1 MRQSL
6 LLVGGGVPL
15 GQMVETAREAEAQ
28 GLDGVY
34 CVEAYRS
41 GFVSLAA
48 IAAATTRIALGPYI
62 LNAYGRSP
70 FLTGLSAVD
79 LDELSGGRLVLG
91 VGPGNVHINDWFQG
105 LDTERPLT
113 KMREYVEIVRRMVRT
128 PMGGEVRYEGKIHRM
143 RWEPRVAP
151 VRPSMPVWLAA
162 ISPKMVK
169 VAAEVSDG
177 VAMGVLLSPDYI
189 RERIR
194 PAARE
199 AALAAG
205 RDPATIAFPMAGL
218 VAVDSDLD
226 RARAAIKAT
235 ICSFYHPIPHPY
247 YDFLL
252 REQGFSRVA
261 DACAKFVPVGKTEA
275 ALEQIDDAVADT
287 LAFVG
292 TPDQCARRLKAYD
305 GLIDEVIYLNV
316 GGAGAA
322 NLCDAHR
329 PVMAIRQ
336 ASGAGGG

>member
-15 GQMVETAREAEAQ
+15 SQMVETAREAEAQ

-48 IAAATTRIALGPYI
+48 IASATTRIALGPYI

-91 VGPGNVHINDWFQG
+91 IGPGNVHINDWFQG
-105 LDTERPLT
+105 LETDRPLT
-113 KMREYVEIVRRMVRT
+113 KMREYGEIVRQMVRT
-128 PMGGEVRYEGKIHRM
+128 PMGGEVRYEGRIHRM
-143 RWEPRVAP
+143 KWEPRVAP
-151 VRPSMPVWLAA
+151 IRTDMPVWMAA
-162 ISPKMVK
+162 ISPRMVK

-177 VAMGVLLSPDYI
+177 VAMGVLLSPEYI
-189 RERIR
+189 RDRIR
-194 PAARE
+194 PPARE

-205 RDPATIAFPMAGL
+205 RDPSTIAFPMAGL
-218 VAVDSDLD
+218 VAVDEDLK

-252 REQGFSRVA
+252 REQGFSRAA
-261 DACAKFVPVGKTEA
+261 DACAKYVPEGKVEA
-275 ALEQIDDAVADT
+275 ALDQIDDAVTDT

-292 TPDQCARRLKAYD
+292 TPAQCAKRLRDYE

-322 NLCDAHR
+322 SLCEAHR
-329 PVMAIRQ
+329 PVIAIRRY
-336 ASGAGGG
+336 